1 MRLGWLC
8 LTLAVSLT
16 ACAPSLTDQWT
27 KGETGTVVRII
38 DGDTLVL
45 NGGQVVRLV
54 SIEAPRTASRDRP
67 EDPYGEQSRE
77 LLTQLALGREVQLYY
92 SGLTEDRYER
102 ALAQVTLKTESGEMI
117 WLNEEMVAR
126 GGAWVRIFPD
136 TGAGSRGLWE
146 AETTAR
152 QVGTGVWATLD
163 PSDIDTVRTAEGA
176 FHLLIAQLSDATFDE
191 EQRECRYRLG
201 DTGVT
206 ASYDS
211 PTGECQTFDD
221 EPRELRGWARN
232 GMIYLNSPDNIRPVF
247 NARAKIS
254 PE

>member
-1 MRLGWLC
+1 MRLGWLY
-8 LTLAVSLT
+8 LTLAISLT

-45 NGGQVVRLV
+45 DGGQVVRLV

-92 SGLTEDRYER
+92 PGLTEDRYER

-126 GGAWVRIFPD
+126 GGAWVRIFSD
-136 TGAGSRGLWE
+136 TGAGSEALWE
-146 AETTAR
+146 AETAAR
-152 QVGTGVWATLD
+152 QIGTGVWASLT
-163 PSDIDTVRTAEGA
+163 PSDADTVRAADGA
-176 FHLLIAQLSDATFDE
+176 FHLLNAQLSDPTFDE
-191 EQRECRYRLG
+191 EDRECRYHLG

-211 PTGECQTFDD
+211 PNGNCQAFDT

-232 GMIYLNSPDNIRPVF
+232 GIIYLNSPENIRPVF
-247 NARAKIS
+247 STQAKIS